1 MTNYKQ
7 YVRILIILLVGIF
20 SGVCNAFA
28 QESQVSLSGKILES
42 GTGRAIEWC
51 VVSVSSNSESTITD
65 SVGHFTINLP
75 TPNEKIMVSYP
86 GYFSTEL
93 YVNGASDMMIYLNG
107 SSEIVIYLTQITLKS
122 DEEEYNSLL
131 GAEKVKNAT
140 NSVSLASNSI
150 FDNTSASSF
159 EQTLNGKIPGL
170 QIIEHSGMPGH
181 NSWINLRGVSSIF
194 GRNEPLVFIDG
205 MIHEINYSKN
215 QIIEG
220 HLLNPMDL
228 IDVDDLVDIS
238 VIKAGEGYL
247 GSAGSNGVLT
257 INTEQNKVTSTAI
270 IFKMYGGIAFPNLNQ
285 DVMNAD
291 QFKPYFTDLYNSNP
305 LNTIDI
311 DTKYPWLNGDPSS
324 SNEYYRF
331 NNNTDWQKEI
341 GSPSGLQKYYI
352 FIKGGDDIATYNIS
366 SGYTRQGGA
375 YDNWTASRYNLRLNG
390 IINITNKLSVVP
402 NIKLAL
408 SQNKLSNMGPTDER
422 NPITSSLL
430 KPALMTP
437 HSRSSIDGTFLFPYD
452 DAGDPNDPFN
462 VSNAGVLIDKA
473 IGQTRDFQTVA
484 SVKIGYAFTPNLSL
498 ANLTGVSVNN
508 DRQTIFIPDRGV
520 VQLTT
525 GIPNTDSA
533 YNNSMDM
540 VTESRSFQN
549 HTTLTFKK
557 TYDNNHNVRLIG
569 GMRVMKN
576 QYKNNIGISLNSPSD
591 EFSSLGSSDEYKY
604 LQSGSGELSEL
615 KWVSYF
621 GDFNYN
627 FQEKYYARVSMSYDG
642 SSSFNKENRYN
653 FYPSV
658 FGAWRVSSEDFMNNI
673 SWINDLKVR
682 GSYSQTGNMFSKAY
696 IMSKDTYT
704 GYRYD
709 QVGTPI
715 KDYITNDE
723 LASERKST
731 INAGIDISVG
741 KKAYNFQID
750 YHHSVVNNLIINQ
763 TLPYQYGFTDYLDNG
778 GAMTISG
785 LELGA
790 NGRFYFGNAVLILDA
805 AVTYQSSKIK
815 SFDFID
821 SNTEFLTRQVEG
833 AEYIASVD
841 NPVNAFYGY
850 KTNGVYNSDAEANGI
865 IGPNGKPMGAGDVI
879 FVDMDGNNI
888 INEKDKQ
895 IIGNPNPDLFG
906 SFTAALGIK
915 RFEIS
920 ALFNYS
926 IGNEMFNYVR
936 SRTTAMDSYASQS
949 PDVLDRWTPANIEAE
964 LPKATWGD
972 PNGNNVFSDRWIE
985 DASFL
990 RIKQLMVS
998 YTTPNIGSFN
1008 KETKF
1013 YITGTNLLTFT
1024 KYSGNDPETMYQ
1036 SNPYYMGIDYG
1047 KLPLA
1052 PSVIIGIQFSL

>member
-7 YVRILIILLVGIF
+7 HVRIIIILLF
-20 SGVCNAFA
+20 SGLFSLHSLMA
-28 QESQVSLSGKILES
+28 QETKFTISGKILAS
-42 GTGRAIEWC
+42 GTGIPIPQA
-51 VVSVSSNSESTITD
+51 VVSIGSTSESTNSD
-65 SVGHFTINLP
+65 SVGHFTMVLP
-75 TPNEKIMVSYP
+75 SPMEKIMVSYP
-86 GYFSTEL
+86 GYYSTE
-93 YVNGASDMMIYLNG
+93 IYTIG
-107 SSEIVIYLTQITLKS
+107 EAEIVIYLTQVTQKS
-122 DEEEYNSLL
+122 DDEEYTSLL
-131 GAEKVKNAT
+131 GSEKVRN
-140 NSVSLASNSI
+140 ASNAVTQASNAV

-159 EQTLNGKIPGL
+159 EQTLNGIIPGL

-181 NSWINLRGVSSIF
+181 NSWINLRGISSIF
-194 GRNEPLVFIDG
+194 GRNEPLVFVDG

-228 IDVDDLVDIS
+228 VDVDDLVDIS

-247 GSAGSNGVLT
+247 GSAGSNGVLN
-257 INTEQNKVTSTAI
+257 INTEQYKVTSASI
-270 IFKMYGGIAFPNLNQ
+270 IFKMYGGVAFPNLNQ
-285 DVMNAD
+285 EVMNDD
-291 QFKPYFTDLYNSNP
+291 QFRGYFTDLYNSNP
-305 LNTIDI
+305 ANTENINS
-311 DTKYPWLNGDPSS
+311 KYPWLNGGPAD
-324 SNEYYRF
+324 SNYYRF

-341 GSPSGLQKYYI
+341 GSPSGFQKYYI

-408 SQNKLSNMGPTDER
+408 SQNKLSNMGPTHER

-437 HSRSSIDGTFLFPYD
+437 NSRSPIDGTTLFPYD

-462 VSNAGVLIDKA
+462 VSNPAVLIDKA
-473 IGQTRDFQTVA
+473 LGQTRDFQTIA
-484 SVKIGYAFTPNLSL
+484 SVKIGYSFTPNLAIS
-498 ANLTGVSVNN
+498 NLTGVSVNN
-508 DRQTIFIPDRGV
+508 DRQTIFIPNRGV
-520 VQLTT
+520 IQLTS
-525 GIPNTDSA
+525 GIPNIDSA

-540 VTESRSFQN
+540 VTEFRSFQN
-549 HTTLTFKK
+549 HTTLTYKNTFN
-557 TYDNNHNVRLIG
+557 NNHNVKLLG
-569 GMRVMKN
+569 GMRVMSN
-576 QYKNNIGISLNSPSD
+576 QYKNNIGIGLNSPSD
-591 EFSSLGSSDEYKY
+591 EFSSLGSTSEYWY
-604 LQSGSGELSEL
+604 LESGSGELSEL

-627 FQEKYYARVSMSYDG
+627 YREKYYARLSMSYDG
-642 SSSFNKENRYN
+642 SSSFNDDNRYN

-658 FGAWRVSSEDFMNNI
+658 FGAWRVSSENFMKNI
-673 SWINDLKVR
+673 TWINDLKVR

-696 IMSKDTYT
+696 VMSKDTYT
-704 GYRYD
+704 GFRYA
-709 QVGTPI
+709 QAGTAV
-715 KDYITNDE
+715 KDYITNDKLE
-723 LASERKST
+723 GERKST
-731 INAGIDISVG
+731 INAGLDISVG

-763 TLPYQYGFTDYLDNG
+763 TLPYQYGYTDYLDNG
-778 GAMTISG
+778 GTLAISG

-790 NGRFYFGNAVLILDA
+790 NGRFYLGQAVLVLDA
-805 AVTYQSSKIK
+805 AITYQGSKITK
-815 SFDFID
+815 FDFMD
-821 SNTEFLTRQVEG
+821 ANTEFLTRKVVG

-850 KTNGVYNSDAEANGI
+850 KTNGIYNTDAEANGI
-865 IGPNGKPMGAGDVI
+865 IGPNGKPMEAGDVV

-920 ALFNYS
+920 AFFNYS
-926 IGNEMFNYVR
+926 VGNDMFNYVR
-936 SRTTAMDSYASQS
+936 SKTTAMDSYASQN
-949 PDVLDRWTPANIEAE
+949 PDVLERWTTSNVDAE

-972 PNGNNVFSDRWIE
+972 PKGNNVFSDRWIE

-990 RIKQLMVS
+990 RVKQVMVS

-1013 YITGTNLLTFT
+1013 YVTGTNLFTFT

-1036 SNPYYMGIDYG
+1036 SDPYYMGIDYG

-1052 PSVIIGIQFSL
+1052 PSFIVGIQLSL

>member
-7 YVRILIILLVGIF
+7 YVRILIILVVGIF
-20 SGVCNAFA
+20 CSVSNTFA

-42 GTGRAIEWC
+42 GTGKPIEWC

-65 SVGHFTINLP
+65 SAGQFNINLP
-75 TPNEKIMVSYP
+75 TLSEKIMVSYP
-86 GYFSTEL
+86 GYFSTEV
-93 YVNGASDMMIYLNG
+93 YI
-107 SSEIVIYLTQITLKS
+107 SSAAELVVYLTQITIKS
-122 DEEEYNSLL
+122 EDEEYSSLL
-131 GAEKVKNAT
+131 GAEKVRNSSNAVT
-140 NSVSLASNSI
+140 LASGSV
-150 FDNTSASSF
+150 FDNTAASSF
-159 EQTLNGKIPGL
+159 EQTLNGKVPGL
-170 QIIEHSGMPGH
+170 HIIEHSGMPGH
-181 NSWINLRGVSSIF
+181 NSWINLRGISSIF

-205 MIHEINYSKN
+205 MIHEIDYSKN

-220 HLLNPMDL
+220 HLLNPLDL
-228 IDVDDLVDIS
+228 VDVDDLVDIS

-247 GSAGSNGVLT
+247 GSAGSNGVLN
-257 INTEQNKVTSTAI
+257 INTEQNKVTSSSI
-270 IFKMYGGIAFPNLNQ
+270 IFKMYGGISFPNLNQ
-285 DVMNAD
+285 EVMNAE
-291 QFKPYFTDLYNSNP
+291 QFEPYFNELYYSDP
-305 LNTIDI
+305 QNTMDI
-311 DTKYPWLNGDPSS
+311 NTKYPWLNGTPAS

-341 GSPSGLQKYYI
+341 GSPAGLQKYYI

-366 SGYTRQGGA
+366 SGYTRHGGA
-375 YDNWTASRYNLRLNG
+375 YDNWNASKYNLRLNG
-390 IINITNKLSVVP
+390 IVNITNKLSVVP

-408 SQNKLSNMGPTDER
+408 SQNKLSNMGPTYER
-422 NPITSSLL
+422 NPVTSSLL
-430 KPALMTP
+430 KPAFMAAN
-437 HSRSSIDGTFLFPYD
+437 SRSPYDGTTLVPYD
-452 DAGDPNDPFN
+452 DAGDPSDPFG
-462 VSNAGVLIDKA
+462 VSNPAVLIDKA
-473 IGQTRDFQTVA
+473 LGQTRDFQTVA
-484 SVKIGYAFTPNLSL
+484 SLKIGYDITANLSID
-498 ANLTGVSVNN
+498 NLTGVSVNN

-520 VQLTT
+520 MMLHT
-525 GIPNTDSA
+525 GIPNIDSA

-540 VTESRSFQN
+540 TTESRSFQN
-549 HTTLTFKK
+549 HTTITYKETF
-557 TYDNNHNVRLIG
+557 NQNHNVRIIG
-569 GMRVMKN
+569 GMRIMKN
-576 QYKNNIGISLNSPSD
+576 QYKNSIGISLNSPSD
-591 EFSSLGSSDEYKY
+591 EFSGLGESDEYAY

-615 KWVSYF
+615 NWISYF

-627 FQEKYYARVSMSYDG
+627 FQEKYYVRVSMSYDG
-642 SSSFNKENRYN
+642 SSSFNDDNRYN

-658 FGAWRVSSEDFMNNI
+658 FGAWRVSSEEFMKNV

-696 IMSKDTYT
+696 VMSKNTYRT
-704 GYRYD
+704 YRYD

-715 KDYITNDE
+715 KDYITNND
-723 LASERKST
+723 LSNERKST

-741 KKAYNFQID
+741 KKAFNFQID

-790 NGRFYFGNAVLILDA
+790 NGRFYFGKAILMLDA
-805 AVTYQSSKIK
+805 AITYQGSKIK

-821 SNTEFLTRQVEG
+821 SNTEFLTRQVVG

-850 KTNGVYNSDAEANGI
+850 KTNGVYNTDAEANGI
-865 IGPNGKPMGAGDVI
+865 IGPNGVAMGAGDVI
-879 FVDMDGNNI
+879 FMDMDGNNI

-906 SFTAALGIK
+906 SFTAALGLK

-926 IGNEMFNYVR
+926 IGNDMFNYVR
-936 SRTTAMDSYASQS
+936 SKTTGMDSYASQS
-949 PDVLDRWTPANIEAE
+949 IDVLDRWTASTPDAE
-964 LPKATWGD
+964 LPKATLGD
-972 PNGNNVFSDRWIE
+972 PHGNNVFSDRWIE

-1013 YITGTNLLTFT
+1013 YITGTNLFTFT

-1036 SNPYYMGIDYG
+1036 SNSYYMGIDYG

-1052 PSVIIGIQFSL
+1052 PTVIVGIQLSL